1 MPQAFCSRLWN
12 GSVFEV
18 YQCRLILVPPRRSRA
33 DLYHGS
39 RQCSRLSSPFRVSQ
53 IAVAWCLQVRYQLR
67 VAVTSSS
74 CQTSS
79 STVSARVAVSSSSLP
94 AVVKYGICIAL
105 PCLHV
110 RCLVYSST
118 VSASRCRVSVRCL
131 VFKFDLPWSPYLR
144 SVRMHGMCFAFPC
157 VDFSLSGVFC
167 HFLPWQPSVRAFE
180 FADSCVSQNAV
191 ACVFKYGICFAL
203 PTTSSSCQT
212 SSSAVS
218 ASRCRVFKLLP

>member
-1 MPQAFCSRLWN
+1 M
-12 GSVFEV
+12 FEV
-18 YQCRLILVPPRRSRA
+18 YQRRLILVPPRRSRA

-39 RQCSRLSSPFRVSQ
+39 RQCSRLSSPFRMSQ
-53 IAVAWCLQVRYQLR
+53 IAVARCLQVRYQLR
-67 VAVTSSS
+67 VAVTSIS

-144 SVRMHGMCFAFPC
+144 NVRMHGICFAFPC

-167 HFLPWQPSVRAFE
+167 RFLPWQPSVRAL
-180 FADSCVSQNAV
+180 SSPIPV
-191 ACVFKYGICFAL
+191 CFRVRWLA
-203 PTTSSSCQT
+203 SSST
-212 SSSAVS
+212 VS
-218 ASRCRVFKLLP
+218 ASRCLPLQAPARRLQVRYLPRVVVSSSCCHEDLAMTVLCLHV